1 MHARDVGRYDAEFA
15 TDVGRSIGFWVKGI
29 DVGRATLHP
38 HEDNTEV
45 IDGFF
50 FLGRSSVCLKK
61 VGKSKASEAEASNAN
76 KFSSV
81 GTFAIM
87 GGAESYFK
95 HGSPIELRLYTRQV

>member
-1 MHARDVGRYDAEFA
+1 M
-15 TDVGRSIGFWVKGI
+15 
-29 DVGRATLHP
+29 GRATLHP

-61 VGKSKASEAEASNAN
+61 SWKGKASKAEATNAN
-76 KFSSV
+76 EFSSV
-81 GTFAIM
+81 GTFAIT

-95 HGSPIELRLYTRQV
+95 HGSPVEKRSKTRRV